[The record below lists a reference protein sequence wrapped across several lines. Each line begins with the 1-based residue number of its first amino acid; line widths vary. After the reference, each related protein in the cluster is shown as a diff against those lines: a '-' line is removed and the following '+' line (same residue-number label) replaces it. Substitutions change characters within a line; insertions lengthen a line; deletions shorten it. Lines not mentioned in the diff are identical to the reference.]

1 MSKILPFLSRKSSSR
16 PFENFLLITIDCG
29 RYDAYIEARKPVL
42 DNIGF
47 ARQAYT
53 HGTFTFPAHAA
64 MFQGM
69 LPHVFCDEPFY
80 NRGVRQM
87 WRMRDKPGKKP
98 ALIEFPLKTGSIIG
112 GFVDAGYY
120 VTGTAAMAWFRNPKP
135 LREQFP
141 RFEFTGIDAKR
152 QVDFI
157 LSEWKSCGDKP
168 FFGFINFGEGHGP
181 YIHEGMPGAENV
193 KGKTGTAD
201 FRLRP
206 HVGKRRSDEWKFD
219 EELWR
224 RQIECISYLD
234 ARIGDLLDGLRE
246 DRQGITIALCSDH
259 GECFGEEGLYG
270 HGFYHPK
277 IMEVPLLIFRLNE
290 DGTFTSDANE
300 IAQKVDA
307 KVNAKS

>member
-1 MSKILPFLSRKSSSR
+1 
-16 PFENFLLITIDCG
+16 
-29 RYDAYIEARKPVL
+29 
-42 DNIGF
+42 
-47 ARQAYT
+47 
-53 HGTFTFPAHAA
+53 

-80 NRGVRQM
+80 NRGIRQM

-98 ALIEFPLKTGSIIG
+98 ALIEFPLETGSIIG
-112 GFVDAGYY
+112 GFVDAGYH

-135 LREQFP
+135 LRQQFP

-152 QVDFI
+152 QIDFI
-157 LSEWKSCGDKP
+157 LSEWKSRGEKP

-181 YIHEGMPGAENV
+181 YIHEGMPGAEGV

-206 HVGKRRSDEWKFD
+206 HVGKRRSDQWKFD
-219 EELWR
+219 EELWL
-224 RQIECISYLD
+224 RQVECISYLD
-234 ARIGDLLDGLRE
+234 ARIGNLLDGIGK
-246 DRQGITIALCSDH
+246 DRQPITIALCSDH

-277 IMEVPLLIFRLNE
+277 IMEVPLLIFRMNE
-290 DGTFTSDANE
+290 DGTFISDANE
-300 IAQKVDA
+300 IAQRVDA
-307 KVNAKS
+307 QTNAKP

>member
-1 MSKILPFLSRKSSSR
+1 MPLFSRKTSSR
-16 PFENFLLITIDCG
+16 ERENFLLITIDCG
-29 RYDAYIEARKPVL
+29 RYDAYVEARKPVL
-42 DNIGF
+42 DKIGK

-80 NRGVRQM
+80 NRGIRQM

-98 ALIEFPLKTGSIIG
+98 ALIEFPLETGSIIG
-112 GFVDAGYY
+112 GFVETGYHAA
-120 VTGTAAMAWFRNPKP
+120 GTAAMAWFRNPKP
-135 LREQFP
+135 LRQPFP

-152 QVDFI
+152 QVDYI
-157 LSEWKSCGDKP
+157 LSEWKQRGDKP
-168 FFGFINFGEGHGP
+168 FFGFINFGEAHGP
-181 YIHEGMPGAENV
+181 YIHEGMPGAESV

-206 HVGKRRSDEWKFD
+206 HVGKLRSDEWKFD

-224 RQIECISYLD
+224 RQVECISYLD
-234 ARIGDLLDGLRE
+234 ARIGDLLDGLGNA
-246 DRQGITIALCSDH
+246 GITVAICSDH
-259 GECFGEEGLYG
+259 GECFGEDGLYG

-277 IMEVPLLIFRLNE
+277 IMEVPLLIFRMNE
-290 DGTFTSDANE
+290 DGTFTEDPNE
-300 IAQKVDA
+300 IARRVDA
-307 KVNAKS
+307 KVNA